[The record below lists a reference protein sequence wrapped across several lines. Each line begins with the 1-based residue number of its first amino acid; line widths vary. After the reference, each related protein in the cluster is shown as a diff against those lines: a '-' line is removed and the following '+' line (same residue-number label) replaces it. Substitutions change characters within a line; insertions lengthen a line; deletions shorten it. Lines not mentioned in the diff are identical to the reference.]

1 MTKWIL
7 TFILAFNTLGN
18 LAQESFPRLIKQ
30 SIGTSG
36 CQAYFPG
43 TVEAFDMSYSEDG
56 AKVINGELL
65 TNGLVFGTITVQF
78 ANPIPDRDGVVWD
91 GLVDSYLKYLQQ
103 QMHIIESAGLGKG
116 HTLESHP
123 IAKGYLDYWS
133 DKDNLQYVIKAWMD
147 ENYMGILY
155 VYGDT
160 NQLNFNIQE
169 LFLNGFR
176 FPE

>member
-7 TFILAFNTLGN
+7 TVIMAYNTLGN

-43 TVEAFDMSYSEDG
+43 TVATFDLSYSEDG
-56 AKVINGELL
+56 AKIFTGELL
-65 TNGLVFGTITVQF
+65 TNGFGFGTITVQF
-78 ANPIPDRDGVVWD
+78 ANPITDRDGVVWD
-91 GLVDSYLKYLQQ
+91 GLVDSYLNFLQQ
-103 QMHIIESAGLGKG
+103 QMNITQSAGLGKG
-116 HTLESHP
+116 HSLESHP
-123 IAKGYLDYWS
+123 IAKGYLDYWT
-133 DKDNLQYVIKAWMD
+133 DVDNVQYVIKAWMD